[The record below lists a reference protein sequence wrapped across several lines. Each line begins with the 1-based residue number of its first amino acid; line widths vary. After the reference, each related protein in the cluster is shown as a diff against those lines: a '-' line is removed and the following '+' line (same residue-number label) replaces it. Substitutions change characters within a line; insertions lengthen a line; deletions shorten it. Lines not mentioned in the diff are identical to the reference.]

1 MNFTDV
7 HKEGTKEIVPEEQME
22 QNLPEDKMQGNTREE
37 TIAETSVTGKEAQ
50 RGDSRSEEMDI
61 LPEGRSVHEISID
74 LCMIVKG
81 IIFTWVAERGRFDL
95 PAVTRDMYKRALVG
109 ILPA

>member
-1 MNFTDV
+1 MNFTAV

-61 LPEGRSVHEISID
+61 HSNNNHIMMVTVHYGGNS
-74 LCMIVKG
+74 
-81 IIFTWVAERGRFDL
+81 
-95 PAVTRDMYKRALVG
+95 KR
-109 ILPA
+109 IYTP